1 MKGDDIVVTRRL
13 LLRIV
18 TEIKTLM
25 EEKELSSRELAEM
38 CNEKGFEG
46 VTRSKILRAFYTGEN
61 RQFFLNNTDDTIEA
75 VLTTLGYTGEDILDR
90 ILQKDNEVNDVVE
103 RTPVEIINFVKD
115 KKSIPYLKMAYAEYK
130 LNGAREEYERLKKQI
145 VSDVKTEPVEQNLN
159 RGHGLKLR
167 GFFFYFCEIFVP
179 AGLTVKPSTEWHIVS
194 GNAPKNTKK
203 FFGQGRRN
211 YVSDR
216 NM

>member
-145 VSDVKTEPVEQNLN
+145 VSDVKTEPVE
-159 RGHGLKLR
+159 
-167 GFFFYFCEIFVP
+167 
-179 AGLTVKPSTEWHIVS
+179 
-194 GNAPKNTKK
+194 
-203 FFGQGRRN
+203 
-211 YVSDR
+211 
-216 NM
+216 

>member
-1 MKGDDIVVTRRL
+1 MVTRRL

-38 CNEKGFEG
+38 CNKRGFEG

-90 ILQKDNEVNDVVE
+90 ILRKDNKVNDVVE
-103 RTPVEIINFVKD
+103 RTPVEIIDFVRD

-130 LNGAREEYERLKKQI
+130 LNGAREEYERLKEQI
-145 VSDVKTEPVEQNLN
+145 ARDVKTEPVE
-159 RGHGLKLR
+159 
-167 GFFFYFCEIFVP
+167 
-179 AGLTVKPSTEWHIVS
+179 
-194 GNAPKNTKK
+194 
-203 FFGQGRRN
+203 
-211 YVSDR
+211 
-216 NM
+216 